1 VGPRLLRRLAE
12 FSYRRHRLVLLVA
25 AGLVGIAVLLASRL
39 RFDTDVLHLL
49 PQDEPQVRVFMETL
63 EQFGS
68 VDYLLVGVRVPKGA
82 VIDPYQT
89 FTDRLGKS
97 LETLPEME
105 SVSYRLG
112 DPEELLQKFLPKAL
126 LFLDAGGR
134 AELSARLTDEG
145 VRERVSELR
154 RLLSS
159 PQALAVKR
167 LVKLDPLGVSQIFM
181 SKIGGNRGG
190 LQADFASGYYLSR
203 DHELM
208 LILAKPRRPAQD
220 ISFTRQMVA
229 AVQEKI
235 AEVQAGW
242 PELAGEGG
250 PPLPE
255 VKLGGGYIIALT
267 DAALIQR
274 DMVVNIAS
282 SLIGVLL
289 LFLFAFRRISSL
301 LYALLPLVCGLA
313 MVFGFAFL
321 VYGSISSATSGVAAL
336 LIGLGIDFVIVCY
349 GRYIEGRNA
358 GLGVLAALVEMSGSS
373 GWAVVV
379 GAATTAATFFA
390 FCVTAFTGLKQMG
403 VLVGCG
409 ILFCMAVVLM
419 VLPAMIA
426 FGEERHRRRESQP
439 RLFIHGFGS
448 STLMGWCQAH
458 PVPVMAA
465 CAVLSVAAAV
475 VAPRIGFQDSM
486 QTMRPKGNPGIE
498 MQEEVSRHFAS
509 GLDYMML
516 VIRGDSAAE
525 VLELSDRAA
534 AEARQLV
541 ERGVLVGSDSVSSMM
556 PPPLHQA
563 EALSWLESARAGA
576 LDMNRVR
583 ATFTAAAAA
592 EGLRAEPFAEG
603 LDLLAAAVSPS
614 GPITLDDFRGS
625 EDTRRLIERYLRE
638 TPRGWR
644 AVVYLHPPPL
654 VWKRKAPPEAI
665 ALGNSLGPKVT
676 LTGANVVSTALR
688 VEAKR
693 DAGVAAAMGFV
704 LVAILLWVDYRQLRA
719 MALSLV
725 PLFVGLIWMLGAMAM
740 FGIDMNFMNIFV
752 TTMVIGIGTDY
763 GVHIVHRY
771 RESRDLPPEEAA
783 GKLAETGKAV
793 VLSALTTIVGFGSLA
808 TTHYPGLRSMGWVA
822 TLGTA
827 ATCFLAIT
835 LLPAAMSLRMRRRT
849 SAAPAPASQQ

>member
-1 VGPRLLRRLAE
+1 MGPRLLRRLAE
-12 FSYRRHRLVLLVA
+12 FSHRRHRLVLALAGIVVA
-25 AGLVGIAVLLASRL
+25 GAILLSSRL

-49 PQDEPQVRVFMETL
+49 PQDDPQVRVFMETL

-68 VDYLLVGVRVPKGA
+68 VDYLLVAVRVPQGA
-82 VIDPYQT
+82 VMDPYQS
-89 FTDRLGKS
+89 FTDRLGRS
-97 LETLPEME
+97 LETLPGME
-105 SVSYRLG
+105 TVSYRLG
-112 DPEELLQKFLPKAL
+112 DPEELLQKFLPKAV
-126 LFLDAGGR
+126 LFLDESSR
-134 AELSARLTDEG
+134 AELAAKLSDEN
-145 VRERVSELR
+145 VRARVSEVR
-154 RLLSS
+154 RLLGS
-159 PQALAVKR
+159 PQGVALKR
-167 LVKLDPLGVSQIFM
+167 LLKLDPLGVSPIFM

-220 ISFTRQMVA
+220 IAFTRELVA
-229 AVQEKI
+229 GVDEKVRE
-235 AEVQAGW
+235 ATAAW

-250 PPLPE
+250 PPAPQ
-255 VKLGGGYIIALT
+255 VRLGGGYIIALT

-274 DMVVNIAS
+274 DMVVNIVT

-289 LFLFAFRRISSL
+289 LFLFAFRRMSSL
-301 LYALLPLVCGLA
+301 LYALLPLVCGLVL
-313 MVFGFAFL
+313 VFALAF
-321 VYGSISSATSGVAAL
+321 VIYGAISSATSGVAAL

-358 GLGVLAALVEMSGSS
+358 GMGVAESLMEMAGTS

-379 GAATTAATFFA
+379 GAVTTAATFFA
-390 FCVTAFTGLKQMG
+390 FCVTAFTGLRQMG

-409 ILFCMAVVLM
+409 ILLCMAVVLI

-426 FGEERHRRRESQP
+426 WGEERHRRRESQP

-448 STLMGWCQAH
+448 AGLMRWCQQH
-458 PVPVMAA
+458 PGTVIAV
-465 CAVLSVAAAV
+465 CAVLTLAGAVA
-475 VAPRIGFQDSM
+475 APRIGFQDSM

-516 VIRGDSAAE
+516 VIRGESAAE
-525 VLELSDRAA
+525 VLELSERAT
-534 AEARQLV
+534 ARAHELV
-541 ERGVLVGSDSVSSMM
+541 ERGVLVGADSVSSMM
-556 PPPLHQA
+556 PPPHRQA
-563 EALSWLESARAGA
+563 EVLAWLERERGA
-576 LDMNRVR
+576 SLDMARVR
-583 ATFTAAAAA
+583 ATFAAAVAA
-592 EGLRAEPFAEG
+592 EGLRPEPFAAG
-603 LDLLAAAVSPS
+603 LDLLASAVTPS
-614 GPITLDDFRGS
+614 GPITLDDFRG
-625 EDTRRLIERYLRE
+625 EDETRHLLERYVRE

-665 ALGNSLGPKVT
+665 ELGRSLGPQVT
-676 LTGANVVSTALR
+676 LTGANVVSTTLR
-688 VEAKR
+688 QEAKR
-693 DAGVAAAMGFV
+693 DAGLAAALGFA
-704 LVAILLWVDYRQLRA
+704 LVGVLLWVDYRQLRA
-719 MALSLV
+719 MLLSLV
-725 PLFVGLIWMLGAMAM
+725 PLFAGLLWMLGAMAA

-771 RESRDLPPEEAA
+771 RESRTMRPEEAA
-783 GKLAETGKAV
+783 RKLAETGKAV

-827 ATCFLAIT
+827 ATCLLAIT
-835 LLPAAMSLRMRRRT
+835 LLPAMMTIRMRRRA
-849 SAAPAPASQQ
+849 SASPPPASE